1 MESILSQ
8 IFKVL
13 LEPPGNLIYHLVI
26 VFAAMAG
33 LQTVFLME
41 LPGNRPTALR
51 MKIGFLVIIV
61 GQIILFVVSIL
72 GWQNII
78 DPHLVLPLLDRTIIA
93 VSLIW
98 IGWMVLG
105 AHATRAADYAVGLL
119 TLIAFLVFGFALI
132 AWAPLSGRANFNGSP
147 LDLSWVVILLLLSV
161 ASAILLAYFRPENWG
176 TGFGFFAILFAG
188 GLVHVILPDTQGDYP
203 AAVRL
208 ALICVFP
215 LLPGLAWVLK
225 PGRDKMSVKPRTASS
240 TIAENDAPG
249 REIHNRVPLSD
260 TSAQTPLMPL
270 QTNTEPITSKMDD
283 LEGLYSL
290 LAKNQEELSTT
301 REELRLLL
309 EEMDALRSEQETAS
323 SDFTLESILAVQQES
338 QRMITGLEA
347 ENASLRLAAQ
357 EQLLDAP
364 QPESEYLEQE
374 LRSSLEELA
383 RLQNALAE
391 ANITIMNLQQRGAHP
406 GQLSQDAGQRFQTT
420 LQKLNS
426 PVSSILAYSDLLS
439 GEVIAGLDPLQQN
452 FVTRIH
458 DSANQ
463 IKSLTDELIH
473 TSEQTISPVE
483 LATGQVAVNPV
494 IDQAVIDISPTLDQK
509 YIDIHLAVPSSLP
522 KVFADRDALQQI
534 VTYLLQNAAAVTP
547 AHGTISLDAQITE
560 GEDGSPYLVIQVTD
574 EGGGIPAAELGKV
587 FDRDYRLLHPSV
599 SAIGDRGVELAI
611 TRTLV
616 EAHRG
621 RIWAESVQPGTST
634 ISVLLP
640 IENQPVSGFMH
651 R

>member
-1 MESILSQ
+1 
-8 IFKVL
+8 
-13 LEPPGNLIYHLVI
+13 
-26 VFAAMAG
+26 
-33 LQTVFLME
+33 
-41 LPGNRPTALR
+41 
-51 MKIGFLVIIV
+51 
-61 GQIILFVVSIL
+61 
-72 GWQNII
+72 
-78 DPHLVLPLLDRTIIA
+78 
-93 VSLIW
+93 
-98 IGWMVLG
+98 
-105 AHATRAADYAVGLL
+105 
-119 TLIAFLVFGFALI
+119 
-132 AWAPLSGRANFNGSP
+132 
-147 LDLSWVVILLLLSV
+147 
-161 ASAILLAYFRPENWG
+161 
-176 TGFGFFAILFAG
+176 
-188 GLVHVILPDTQGDYP
+188 
-203 AAVRL
+203 
-208 ALICVFP
+208 
-215 LLPGLAWVLK
+215 
-225 PGRDKMSVKPRTASS
+225 
-240 TIAENDAPG
+240 
-249 REIHNRVPLSD
+249 
-260 TSAQTPLMPL
+260 
-270 QTNTEPITSKMDD
+270 
-283 LEGLYSL
+283 
-290 LAKNQEELSTT
+290 
-301 REELRLLL
+301 
-309 EEMDALRSEQETAS
+309 
-323 SDFTLESILAVQQES
+323 
-338 QRMITGLEA
+338 MITALEA

-509 YIDIHLAVPSSLP
+509 NIDIHLAVPSSLP

-587 FDRDYRLLHPSV
+587 FDRDYHLLLPSV